1 MRYILTLL
9 FALAM
14 VVPLSAQNNEPR
26 QEERAEGH
34 KEEQKK
40 FDPERYQRELEAFI
54 CREACLTKQEAQAFF
69 PLYREMQQKQ
79 RAIYTKMKVFDKAAL
94 CDNKAAVAVINA
106 YDEREIA
113 IKKLQQ
119 QYHKQFVKVM
129 PATKVLKFIRAE
141 ERFNRNMMRNF
152 SRRPQQPQQPQQQH
166 HPNKN
171 K

>member
-1 MRYILTLL
+1 MKYILTLFL
-9 FALAM
+9 ALAM
-14 VVPLSAQNNEPR
+14 VIPITAQNND
-26 QEERAEGH
+26 QKQDERTEGH

-69 PLYREMQQKQ
+69 PLYRQMQQKQ
-79 RAIYTKMKVFDKAAL
+79 RAIYMKKKVFDKAAL
-94 CDNKAAVAVINA
+94 CDNKAAEAVITA
-106 YDEREIA
+106 YDERELA

-119 QYHKQFVKVM
+119 QYHKQFIKVM
-129 PATKVLKFIRAE
+129 PATKVLKFIHAE

-152 SRRPQQPQQPQQQH
+152 SKRPQQPQPHH
-166 HPNKN
+166 HPNK

>member
-54 CREACLTKQEAQAFF
+54 CREACLTKQEAQAIF
-69 PLYREMQQKQ
+69 PLFREMQQKQ
-79 RAIYTKMKVFDKAAL
+79 RAIYMKKKVFDKAAL
-94 CDNKAAVAVINA
+94 CDNKAAEAVILA
-106 YDEREIA
+106 YDERELA

-119 QYHKQFVKVM
+119 QYHKQFIKVV
-129 PATKVLKFIRAE
+129 PATKVLKLIRAE
-141 ERFNRNMMRNF
+141 ERFNRNMMRKF
-152 SRRPQQPQQPQQQH
+152 SRQPQQPH
-166 HPNKN
+166 HPNK